1 MVGLI
6 HLKKSL
12 LILILTFSFQSWT
25 KADDIRDF
33 ELEGISIGD
42 SLLDFYQENEINKNY
57 YPKSKKF
64 YYSWFIINDS
74 NQYSEIQVVLKNKDK
89 KYIVQSLR
97 AGKMFPN
104 NINKCLKEKKALVK
118 EFKQMVGKSVQV
130 NDYPK
135 YKHSNSYP
143 NSFVYTTQFDFKNN
157 DLIRIFCMDWSTKA
171 EEDNGWKDNLS
182 LAIQENIYRNWL
194 NNEAYN

>member
-1 MVGLI
+1 M
-6 HLKKSL
+6 KKL
-12 LILILTFSFQSWT
+12 FIIIIIFISFQSLS

-33 ELEGISIGD
+33 QIEGISIGD

-57 YPKSKKF
+57 YPKSQKF
-64 YYSWFIINDS
+64 YYSWFTINDS
-74 NQYSEIQVVLKNKDK
+74 NKYSEIQVVLKDKDK

-104 NINKCLKEKKALVK
+104 KIDKCLIEKKALVR

-143 NSFVYTTQFDFKNN
+143 NSFIYSTQFEFKNN
-157 DLIRIFCMDWSTKA
+157 NLIRIFCMDWSTKA

-182 LAIQENIYRNWL
+182 LEIQKKIYRNWL
-194 NNEAYN
+194 NNEAY

>member
-1 MVGLI
+1 M
-6 HLKKSL
+6 KKL
-12 LILILTFSFQSWT
+12 FIIIIIFISFQSLS

-33 ELEGISIGD
+33 QIEGISIGD

-57 YPKSKKF
+57 YPKSQKF
-64 YYSWFIINDS
+64 YYSWFTIDDS
-74 NQYSEIQVVLKNKDK
+74 NKYSEIQVVLKDKDK

-104 NINKCLKEKKALVK
+104 KIDKCLIEKKALVR

-143 NSFVYTTQFDFKNN
+143 NSFVYTTQFEFKNN
-157 DLIRIFCMDWSTKA
+157 NLIRIFCMDWSTKA

-182 LAIQENIYRNWL
+182 LEIQKKIYRNWL
-194 NNEAYN
+194 NNEAY

>member
-1 MVGLI
+1 M
-6 HLKKSL
+6 KKL
-12 LILILTFSFQSWT
+12 FIIIIIFISFQSLS
-25 KADDIRDF
+25 KADDITDF
-33 ELEGISIGD
+33 QIEGISIGD

-57 YPKSKKF
+57 YPKSQKF
-64 YYSWFIINDS
+64 YYSWFTINDS
-74 NQYSEIQVVLKNKDK
+74 NQYSEIQVVLKDKDK

-104 NINKCLKEKKALVK
+104 KIDKCLIEKKALVR

-143 NSFVYTTQFDFKNN
+143 NSFIYSTQFEFKNN
-157 DLIRIFCMDWSTKA
+157 NLIRIFCMDWSTKA

-182 LAIQENIYRNWL
+182 LEIQKKIYRNWL
-194 NNEAYN
+194 NNEAY

>member
-1 MVGLI
+1 M
-6 HLKKSL
+6 KKL
-12 LILILTFSFQSWT
+12 FIIFIIFISFQSLS

-33 ELEGISIGD
+33 QIEGISIGD

-57 YPKSKKF
+57 YPKSQKF
-64 YYSWFIINDS
+64 YYSWFTINDS
-74 NQYSEIQVVLKNKDK
+74 NQYSEIQVVLKDKDK

-104 NINKCLKEKKALVK
+104 KIDKCLIEKKALVR

-143 NSFVYTTQFDFKNN
+143 NSFIYSTQFEFKNN
-157 DLIRIFCMDWSTKA
+157 NLIRIFCMDWSTKA

-182 LAIQENIYRNWL
+182 LEIQKKIYRNWL
-194 NNEAYN
+194 NNEAY

>member
-1 MVGLI
+1 M
-6 HLKKSL
+6 KRL
-12 LILILTFSFQSWT
+12 LLALILTLSFQSWT
-25 KADDIRDF
+25 KADDIKDF
-33 ELEGISIGD
+33 EIEGISIGD
-42 SLLDFYQENEINKNY
+42 SLLDFYQENEINKSY

-64 YYSWFIINDS
+64 YYSWFTINDS

-104 NINKCLKEKKALVK
+104 KINKCLIEKKDLVR

-130 NDYPK
+130 IDYPK

-143 NSFVYTTQFDFKNN
+143 NSFVYTTQFEFKNN
-157 DLIRIFCMDWSTKA
+157 DLIRIYCTDWSLKVQNKTT
-171 EEDNGWKDNLS
+171 WKDNLS
-182 LAIQENIYRNWL
+182 ISILKAEYRIFL
-194 NNEAYN
+194 NDEAY

>member
-1 MVGLI
+1 ML
-6 HLKKSL
+6 SL
-12 LILILTFSFQSWT
+12 QSLT
-25 KADDIRDF
+25 KAEDIRDF
-33 ELEGISIGD
+33 EVEGISIGD
-42 SLLDFYQENEINKNY
+42 SLLDFYQENEINKSY

-64 YYSWFIINDS
+64 YYSWFTINDS
-74 NQYSEIQVVLKNKDK
+74 NKYSEIQIVLKDKDK

-104 NINKCLKEKKALVK
+104 KIDKCLIEKKALVR
-118 EFKQMVGKSVQV
+118 EFKQMVGKSVQI

-157 DLIRIFCMDWSTKA
+157 DLIRIFCMDWSTKV
-171 EEDNGWKDNLS
+171 EEDIGWKDNLS
-182 LAIQENIYRNWL
+182 LEIQKKTYRNWL
-194 NNEAYN
+194 DNEAYK

>member
-1 MVGLI
+1 M
-6 HLKKSL
+6 KKL
-12 LILILTFSFQSWT
+12 FIIIIIFISFQSLS

-33 ELEGISIGD
+33 QIEGISIGD

-57 YPKSKKF
+57 YPKSQKF
-64 YYSWFIINDS
+64 YYSWFTINDS
-74 NQYSEIQVVLKNKDK
+74 NQYSEIQVVLKDKDK

-104 NINKCLKEKKALVK
+104 KIDKCLIEKKALVR

-143 NSFVYTTQFDFKNN
+143 NSFIYSTQFEFKNN
-157 DLIRIFCMDWSTKA
+157 NLIRIFCMDWSTKA

-182 LAIQENIYRNWL
+182 LEIQKKIYRNWL
-194 NNEAYN
+194 NNEAY